1 MVHPD
6 LDWRQQETESTL
18 LVSLLLGGW
27 HGSQSPALATTG
39 GSSRVKES
47 SLRSP
52 TLPGTA
58 SFGLK
63 DPPQRSGP
71 QPRARL
77 LPEAQPWNASC
88 FPQPPP
94 LSSTLV
100 FLPFRFSAT
109 RVTILHVKFY

>member
-1 MVHPD
+1 MQGGVPGVGGRARTRTRREGEVGG
-6 LDWRQQETESTL
+6 LSRQEDPP
-18 LVSLLLGGW
+18 V
-27 HGSQSPALATTG
+27 P
-39 GSSRVKES
+39 K
-47 SLRSP
+47 P

-77 LPEAQPWNASC
+77 LPEAPPWHARC

-109 RVTILHVKFY
+109 RVTILHVKCF